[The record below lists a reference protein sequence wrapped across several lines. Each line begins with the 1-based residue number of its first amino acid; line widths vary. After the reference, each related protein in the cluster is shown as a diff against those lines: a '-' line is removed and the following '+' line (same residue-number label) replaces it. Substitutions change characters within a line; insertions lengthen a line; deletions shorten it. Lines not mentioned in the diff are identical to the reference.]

1 MKKAFFWAAGLLAA
15 ASASAGDV
23 YILQFLGP
31 VVQQA
36 HSSCEAFRWRSEMVF
51 HNAGEAPATV
61 RLLSVSNGTLMHN
74 TQDLL
79 LPPGR
84 TVAGIAGSLG
94 WYPDPRATLFV
105 TRIDVPDGVIF
116 EARSEPTGLEYAL
129 PCSTDRFAPLH
140 VRGAFPLPVVKAL
153 APANTAQHFLSAD
166 LGHLANRAY
175 ATIYNA
181 ADDEATAVIRVY
193 RECDEQL
200 VATQS
205 VAVAGN
211 TVVSAAL
218 EGSYDACL
226 NSWPVGRHVVITL
239 DRPGFA
245 LVSAVDGDSFK
256 KLSMSIQAGQTP

>member
-1 MKKAFFWAAGLLAA
+1 MKKAFFWVAGLLAA

-23 YILQFLGP
+23 YVLQFLGP

-36 HSSCEAFRWRSEMVF
+36 QSSCEAFRWRSEMVF
-51 HNAGEAPATV
+51 HNAGESLATV
-61 RLLSVSNGTLMHN
+61 RLLSVSNGSLTHN
-74 TQDLL
+74 AQDLHIE
-79 LPPGR
+79 PGR

-94 WYPDPRATLFV
+94 WHPDPQATLFV
-105 TRIDVPDGVIF
+105 TRINVPDGVIF
-116 EARSEPTGLEYAL
+116 EARSEPTGLEYSL
-129 PCSTDRFAPLH
+129 PCASDRLAPLH
-140 VRGAFPLPVVKAL
+140 IRGAFPLPVIRAL
-153 APANTAQHFLSAD
+153 APANTPQHFLSAD

-181 ADDEATAVIRVY
+181 GDDAATALIRVY
-193 RECDEQL
+193 RECDEHL
-200 VATQS
+200 IATQS